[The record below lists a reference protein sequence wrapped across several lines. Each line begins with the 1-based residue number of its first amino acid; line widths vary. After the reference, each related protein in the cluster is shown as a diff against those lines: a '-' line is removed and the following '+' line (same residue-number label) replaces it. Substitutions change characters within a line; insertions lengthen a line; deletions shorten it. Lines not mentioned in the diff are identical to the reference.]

1 MAIATQALLRD
12 AMRRLNM
19 TRDAFAERI
28 GCRRRTLDSWLLPD
42 ESSEYRAMPEVAR
55 RYVTEI
61 LANLP
66 DSPQVG
72 SASGLSANH
81 LLSVD
86 QLSRESVEELFWLAD
101 VMQPIA
107 RRQKVTRVL
116 EGAVLANLFFEAS
129 TRTRISFGAA
139 FCRLGGSVCD
149 TTGFTFSSM
158 AKGESIYDT
167 SRVVSGYV
175 DAMVIR
181 HPEKGAV
188 AEFARAT
195 NIPVVNGGDG
205 PGEHPSQALLDLYTI
220 QREFSRLGKLIDGAH
235 IAMVGDLKYGRTV
248 HSLIKLLSLYRGL
261 TFTLIAP
268 QSLEMPSEIVDVV
281 SRNGHVIELSDSPA
295 HGLARAD
302 ILYATRIQK
311 ERFGEEAIDGYGA
324 EFEINQKLVNAS
336 CKKDVVIMHP
346 LPRDGRPG
354 SYDLSVDLNADP
366 RLAIFRQTDNGIPI
380 RMAIFAKLL
389 GVDSLV
395 QRSMRDVTWV
405 TPAHIGPDDALPDFE
420 S

>member
-220 QREFSRLGKLIDGAH
+220 QREFSRLGKLIDGVH

-281 SRNGHVIELSDSPA
+281 SRNGHVIEFSDSPA

-324 EFEINQKLVNAS
+324 EFEINQKLVNQS

-389 GVDSLV
+389 GVDRLV